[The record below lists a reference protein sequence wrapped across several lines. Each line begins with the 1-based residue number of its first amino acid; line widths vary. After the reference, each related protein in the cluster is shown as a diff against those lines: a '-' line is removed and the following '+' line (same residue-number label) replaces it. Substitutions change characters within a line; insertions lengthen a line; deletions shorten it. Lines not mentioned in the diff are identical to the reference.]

1 MPTKNARVNVVLEK
15 PLYTVVSEFAKKQ
28 GVSKSMIVRDLI
40 KEALELR
47 EDRALAEFAEM
58 RETTY
63 RCDKGFGPQGGMG
76 LAWPIPSNI
85 IHLLKMRT
93 FPNWTKQTLQESG
106 EQSRRDFLLHRKTM
120 ESPCDGH

>member
-58 RETTY
+58 RESTI
-63 RCDKGFGPQGGMG
+63 D
-76 LAWPIPSNI
+76 A
-85 IHLLKMRT
+85 
-93 FPNWTKQTLQESG
+93 TKALDHKEVWA
-106 EQSRRDFLLHRKTM
+106 
-120 ESPCDGH
+120 

>member
-58 RETTY
+58 RETTF
-63 RCDKGFGPQGGMG
+63 D
-76 LAWPIPSNI
+76 A
-85 IHLLKMRT
+85 
-93 FPNWTKQTLQESG
+93 TKALDHKEVWA
-106 EQSRRDFLLHRKTM
+106 
-120 ESPCDGH
+120 